1 MQNIENITTTKNIEL
16 FKQSPEWAK
25 RQESECKLTP
35 IDASQLEYLAR
46 DGVPIEQ
53 LYLSHPNDEFS
64 LRLRA
69 QATPNGTEYSATLK
83 DRGEVA
89 DGYLNRLEI
98 ETPISQSAY
107 EYYAA
112 NPSYP
117 RLKKRRA
124 RIGEHTTVDFIDGFY
139 SPVVEVESPDKT
151 SELPDVGYIDHTG
164 DSALLAEN
172 IAHSL
177 SYGEDGWNP
186 EIAETVTEMAAK
198 IADEFAVYYRAGLPF
213 VAIGLSGM
221 SGSGKSTVAKAVQEL
236 MRERYGEEFE
246 PVIISTDDYHRGHKW
261 LEATYGAPWTNWD
274 DPRVYNT
281 AQMAEDLKSFATGEP
296 LLRRH
301 FDFIS
306 EEVVV
311 DEVVEPKPFV
321 LIEGLFAD
329 SRDLRDVRCAHFGMP
344 VSPATSIG
352 RDLRRLVIEG
362 RANGVFGSPEARLRY
377 QLETALPT
385 YIETREHPKN
395 RLFRGWIDASRL
407 VELVAGQ
414 TEGGRA

>member
-1 MQNIENITTTKNIEL
+1 MQNIEKITTTKNIEL
-16 FKQSPEWAK
+16 FKQTPEWEK
-25 RQESECKLTP
+25 RQERESKLTP
-35 IDASQLEYLAR
+35 IYPSQLEYLAR

-53 LYLSHPNDEFS
+53 IYLSHPNDEFS

-69 QATPNGTEYSATLK
+69 KATPIGTEYTAALK
-83 DRGEVA
+83 DRGEVSN
-89 DGYLNRLEI
+89 GYLSRLEI
-98 ETPISQSAY
+98 ETPINQTAY

-124 RIGEHTTVDFIDGFY
+124 RIGEHTTVDFIDGFDD
-139 SPVVEVESPDKT
+139 PVVEVESPDDI
-151 SELPDVGYIDHTG
+151 SELPDIGYIDHTG
-164 DSALLAEN
+164 DKALLAEN
-172 IAHSL
+172 IAHRL
-177 SYGEDGWNP
+177 TYGENGWYP
-186 EIAETVTEMAAK
+186 ERSETVSEVATK

-221 SGSGKSTVAKAVQEL
+221 SGSGKSTVAKAAQEL

-281 AQMAEDLKSFATGEP
+281 AQMAEDLKLFAAGEP
-296 LLRRH
+296 LLRQH

-311 DEVVEPKPFV
+311 DEIIQPKPFV

-329 SRDLRDVRCAHFGMP
+329 SRDLRDVRCAHFDMP

-362 RANGVFGSPEARLRY
+362 RANGVFGSPEERLRY

-385 YIETREHPKN
+385 FIETREHPRN
-395 RLFRGWIDASRL
+395 RLFRGWIDTSRL
-407 VELVAGQ
+407 IARQ
-414 TEGGRA
+414 TEGGGA

>member
-1 MQNIENITTTKNIEL
+1 MKTIEQITTAKNVEL
-16 FKQSPEWAK
+16 FKASPEWEK
-25 RQESECKLTP
+25 RQERECKLTP
-35 IDASQLEYLAR
+35 VDSNALDYLAR
-46 DGVPIEQ
+46 DAAPIEQ
-53 LYLSHPNDEFS
+53 IYLSHPDDEFS
-64 LRLRA
+64 LRLRSR
-69 QATPNGTEYSATLK
+69 ATAAGTEYSAALK

-89 DGYLNRLEI
+89 DGHLNRLEI
-98 ETPISQSAY
+98 ETPISREAY
-107 EYYAA
+107 DYYAA
-112 NPSYP
+112 NPSHP
-117 RLKKRRA
+117 RLRKLRA
-124 RIGEHTTVDFIDGFY
+124 QIGEHTTVDFINGVKE
-139 SPVVEVESPDKT
+139 PIVEVESPADL
-151 SELPDVGYIDHTG
+151 SELPEVEYVDHTEDG
-164 DSALLAEN
+164 TLLSEV
-172 IAHSL
+172 IAHQL
-177 SYGEDGWNP
+177 NGGEIRR
-186 EIAETVTEMAAK
+186 ETAETESQLVER
-198 IADEFAVYYRAGLPF
+198 IANEFAVYYRAGLPF

-221 SGSGKSTVAKAVQEL
+221 SGSGKSTVAKAAQEL
-236 MRERYGEEFE
+236 MRERYGTDFE

-281 AQMAEDLKSFATGEP
+281 AQMAEDLKAFAAGEP

-311 DEVVEPKPFV
+311 DEIIQPKPFV

-329 SRDLRDVRCAHFGMP
+329 SRDLRDIRCAHFDMP

-362 RANGVFGSPEARLRY
+362 RANGVFGSPEQRLRY

-395 RLFRGWIDASRL
+395 RLFRGFIDASRL
-407 VELVAGQ
+407 VELVPGHAKS
-414 TEGGRA
+414 